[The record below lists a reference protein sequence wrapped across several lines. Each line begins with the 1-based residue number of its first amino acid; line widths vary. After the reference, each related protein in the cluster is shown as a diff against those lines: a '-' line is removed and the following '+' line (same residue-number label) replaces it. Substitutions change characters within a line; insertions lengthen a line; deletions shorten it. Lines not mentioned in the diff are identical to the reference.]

1 MKISDNLKARCK
13 EILNWRKTGILEGMA
28 LHTMADARWPHDPHQ
43 LQLAESETI
52 KELLEVVDKL

>member
-1 MKISDNLKARCK
+1 MKISDNLRARCK
-13 EILNWRKTGILEGMA
+13 EILNWRKTGLLQGMA
-28 LHTMADARWPHDPHQ
+28 LYTMANERWPNDPHQ